1 MRPRLSA
8 IILVFAAAALAGCGD
23 PGPTTNPG
31 DVTVGESWVVS
42 VCYPPLVTERD
53 EIEAIATES
62 CEAAGLKSPQL
73 VYWKRSLIFND
84 CPLFK
89 KMRASFECQAQGGA
103 DSKTPPP
110 PTEPPVS
117 P

>member
-1 MRPRLSA
+1 MKSRLSA
-8 IILVFAAAALAGCGD
+8 IVLVFAAAALAGCGD

-31 DVTVGESWVVS
+31 DVTVGESWIVS
-42 VCYPPLVTERD
+42 VCYPPLVTGRD
-53 EIEAIATES
+53 EIEAIAAES

-110 PTEPPVS
+110 TEPPVS

>member
-1 MRPRLSA
+1 MKPRLNA
-8 IILVFAAAALAGCGD
+8 IILTFAAAVLAGCGD
-23 PGPTTNPG
+23 PGPTTNPAG
-31 DVTVGESWVVS
+31 VKVGESWVVS
-42 VCYPPLVTERD
+42 VCYPPWLTGRD
-53 EIEAIATES
+53 EIEAIAVES
-62 CEAAGLKSPQL
+62 CEAAGLKSAQL

-110 PTEPPVS
+110 PEPPVT